1 MKSLRD
7 LLNDWNGTTQ
17 RVNNLLNKDLPRII
31 GNESVRAVKN
41 NFKLQGYDSG
51 MGVATW
57 AKRKASTDKAYDRG
71 KAMGKNGKLSKYRSG
86 NNKTY
91 KGSVYQSTNPINLQ
105 TRNLFNGVKYT
116 IEYPIIIIG
125 VNTDLV
131 PYTEYVNEVRQYI
144 PKPDEPP
151 NMKILKAI
159 KKKYEYERD
168 KAFKGFT
175 K

>member
-1 MKSLRD
+1 
-7 LLNDWNGTTQ
+7 
-17 RVNNLLNKDLPRII
+17 
-31 GNESVRAVKN
+31 
-41 NFKLQGYDSG
+41 

-57 AKRKASTDKAYDRG
+57 AKRKASTDKAYDGG
-71 KAMGKNGKLSKYRSG
+71 KTMGENGKLSKYRSG

-105 TRNLFNGVKYT
+105 TRNLFNGVKYI

-131 PYTEYVNEVRQYI
+131 PYAEYVNDARQYI